1 MSDAPGKC
9 FYHDG
14 QVPNITEDVQ
24 SRSNSLVH
32 LIVDLKHPHNLLVHL
47 IVDLKLTCPSYCRP
61 RPDCPPCHGNE
72 PAWQDRRLQQHPD
85 NCHQTLPA
93 TTQKLKLIECKNI
106 LKQPEINDGNV
117 YLLPLGVGKHLI
129 SAQTVAI
136 AHSHLW
142 SVCWNYIFSSGFSS
156 SPLRHFSFPWCPN
169 NCGLRRSSSLPG
181 RNSQEA
187 SGTQDTRAPGTTL
200 QFIFTSSQLSF
211 SLVLLF

>member
-129 SAQTVAI
+129 STQTVAI